1 MEHRRARNRR
11 DKGRRSPI
19 DSSQKDQRQRDAM
32 DGLIPI
38 CGRRPVEELLRKGI
52 KPEKLLLLA
61 HEKQGRHIEDEGRF
75 RAAGWLVSVVERGE
89 IEAASGG
96 LHHQGYV
103 ALVRHFPYWR
113 FEDLLDNARAKSR
126 EPVIVALDE
135 IQDVGNLGAIIR
147 SAECLGC
154 SGAILPI
161 HRSAAITAAA
171 LRSSAGAALHLPISR
186 VVNLSGALDILKE
199 AGFRV
204 FGADQEGA
212 VLPFEADLRG
222 PTVLVVGSEGRGLRP
237 GVKRRCDD
245 LLRIPQVGK
254 VESLNA
260 SAAAAILFYELVRQR
275 CENT

>member
-1 MEHRRARNRR
+1 
-11 DKGRRSPI
+11 
-19 DSSQKDQRQRDAM
+19 QRDAM

-38 CGRRPVEELLRKGI
+38 SGRRPVEELLRKGI

-75 RAAGWLVSVVERGE
+75 RVAGWPVSVVERGE

-113 FEDLLDNARAKSR
+113 FEDLLDHARAKSK
-126 EPVIVALDE
+126 EPVLIALDE

-154 SGAILPI
+154 AGAILPM
-161 HRSAAITAAA
+161 HRSAAVTAAA
-171 LRSSAGAALHLPISR
+171 MRSSAGAALHLPISR
-186 VVNLSGALDILKE
+186 VVNLSGALDVLKE

-204 FGADQEGA
+204 FGADQEGIA
-212 VLPFEADLRG
+212 SPFEADLRG
-222 PTVLVVGSEGRGLRP
+222 SIVLVIGSEGRGLRP

-245 LLRIPQVGK
+245 LLRIPQTGR

-260 SAAAAILFYELVRQR
+260 SAAAAILFYELARQR
-275 CENT
+275 SEDV